1 MSGPDSVHVFTARM
15 PMREYEALKA
25 YSFYA
30 RRSINDIV
38 LEALRTWLRE
48 HATAEHLEQL
58 LAEARDRVRAT
69 VEELGEEPPP
79 SADG

>member
-1 MSGPDSVHVFTARM
+1 MGDDIHVFTARM
-15 PMREYEALKA
+15 PMREYEALKS

-38 LEALRTWLRE
+38 LEALRDWLRE
-48 HATAEHLEQL
+48 HATEEHLEQL
-58 LAEARDRVRAT
+58 LTDARERFRAT
-69 VEELGEEPPP
+69 VEELREEAP